1 MIQVRFIT
9 DCSTLFFRFC
19 AENQGTEPRARGRL
33 MAEPQMGH
41 CCQNWRKRLV
51 GVGQKDK
58 KTGLTALAG
67 VALWI
72 EHGL

>member
-1 MIQVRFIT
+1 
-9 DCSTLFFRFC
+9 
-19 AENQGTEPRARGRL
+19 